1 MRKGAGPG
9 RTRDDHLDLA
19 AQLLAALSRAR
30 RTAELAELVGAAAL
44 SATDRQYLAF
54 SDAFGRG
61 LLDQGRDEL
70 RSLDETFARAWD
82 VVSLLPRREL
92 TMLPAAQLDAHYGA
106 GAGSGP

>member
-1 MRKGAGPG
+1 VGPG

-19 AQLLAALSRAR
+19 AQLLAALSRGR
-30 RTAELAELVGAAAL
+30 RTAELAELVGASEL

-54 SDAFGRG
+54 SDAFARG

-70 RSLDETFARAWD
+70 RSLDESLARAWD

-92 TMLPAAQLDAHYGA
+92 TMLSAAQLDAHYRAPREA
-106 GAGSGP
+106 GP